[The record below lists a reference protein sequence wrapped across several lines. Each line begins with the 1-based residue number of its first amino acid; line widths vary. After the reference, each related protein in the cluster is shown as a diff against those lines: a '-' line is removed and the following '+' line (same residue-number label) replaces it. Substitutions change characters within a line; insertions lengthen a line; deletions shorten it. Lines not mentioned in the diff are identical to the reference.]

1 VNITMAPSVFVVI
14 VAPGRAARLGGPIPI
29 HIRYT
34 ARARGD
40 TSCELRRQA
49 HGDSGDPQTRLAK
62 PSLCVYLAL
71 LPLTGNS
78 CLTRGE
84 ALEIPLTRKGD
95 KQLSARLALADINN
109 LTSPRPQG
117 SKASWP

>member
-1 VNITMAPSVFVVI
+1 MNITMAPSVYVVI

-29 HIRYT
+29 HIRYS

-40 TSCELRRQA
+40 TTWELRRQA

-62 PSLCVYLAL
+62 PSLCLYLAL
-71 LPLTGNS
+71 LPLSGNS

-84 ALEIPLTRKGD
+84 PLEIPLTRK
-95 KQLSARLALADINN
+95 AINN
-109 LTSPRPQG
+109 SRRGLPSRR
-117 SKASWP
+117 